1 MSLISGSIPNL
12 INGVSQQPSSLRL
25 KTQAQKQI
33 NGLSTVVE
41 GLKKRPPTE
50 HIRKLDGTSD
60 LTNAFVHVMR
70 RDENEWYYLII
81 TDNNIRVIDKDG
93 ADMPMVGGAGYLSG
107 ISQPQTQISAT
118 TIADFTFILN
128 KTKTVEAGTSL
139 TQNRNPESLIYVKQ
153 GDYKTDYIV
162 SVYNENGSTKAT
174 ASLTTQDSSNASNAS
189 DIRTNTIASRLRN
202 TLNGVSGLTAS
213 LYGSVVYLTRTD
225 GQDFRIK
232 CTDSRGDRFL
242 LGFKDQTSDYV
253 GLPTDGPTGFQIRV
267 TGDSAEGQDD
277 YYVQLA
283 DPAGFGQKVWKETV
297 AQGIV
302 KGLNPDTMPHQ
313 LIRAPDGYFV
323 FAPASGGFYDYQS
336 HTIVTTEPS
345 HNDWIELPEWFEREV
360 GDDDTNPMPSFVD
373 YEISDIFFHRNRMG
387 LLADENVILSESG
400 NYYNFFASTV
410 LTALDSNP
418 VDVAVSNNQVSIL
431 RHAIPFSEQL
441 LIFSD
446 LTQFVMKSTDIL
458 TPETV
463 SIDVTTQFEASL
475 RAKPVSAG
483 KYVFFATKRGKWSG
497 MREYFVES
505 DNETNDAAD
514 ITSHVPSFIEGEVR
528 SLTASSNEDSL
539 LVLTDDQ
546 PNNIFIYRYYW
557 SGSEKLQSSWSVW
570 DMGARVLAC
579 DFNLSEIIM
588 LIQRDDGVYLEKLNL
603 STDRAEVDT
612 AFTNNDGDEIKF
624 GVNLDRRV
632 TLRTPAQAGEF
643 TSVPYTAPSDLIYVS
658 KRGRI
663 IEASDVAAEL
673 ALDNPVFAGTPYRFE
688 YVFSEQVIKEENEP
702 ITIGRVQLRNFNLV
716 YNDTGFFETRV
727 TPKKRDTSVSTFGG
741 RIVGGFSNVIG
752 YASIASGT
760 FRFPVL
766 SKSDQV
772 EIKIQSDS
780 FLPCVFQSAE
790 WEAFYTLRS
799 RRL

>member
-1 MSLISGSIPNL
+1 MALISGSIPNL

-25 KTQAQKQI
+25 KTQAQKQV
-33 NGLSTVVE
+33 NGLSTVVD

-50 HIRKLDGTSD
+50 HIKKLTGDLD
-60 LTNAFVHVMR
+60 LTNAFIHVMR
-70 RDENEWYYLII
+70 RDENEWYYMIVS
-81 TDNNIRVIDKDG
+81 DNNIRVVDKDG
-93 ADMPMVGGAGYLSG
+93 ADMPMVGNADYLAG
-107 ISQPQTQISAT
+107 IADPQTQISAT
-118 TIADFTFILN
+118 TIADFTFVLN
-128 KTKTVEAGTSL
+128 KTKTVAAGTTETTKRS
-139 TQNRNPESLIYVKQ
+139 PEALIYVKQ
-153 GDYKTDYIV
+153 GDYKTDFIV
-162 SVYNENGSTKAT
+162 TVYNESGSTKAT
-174 ASLTTQDSSNASNAS
+174 ASLTTKDSSVAANAS
-189 DIRTNTIASRLRN
+189 DIRTNNIASRLRS
-202 TLNGVSGLTAS
+202 TLNGVSGLSSS
-213 LYGSVVYLTRTD
+213 LYGSVIYLKRTD
-225 GQDFRIK
+225 GSDFRIK

-242 LGFKDQTSDYV
+242 LGFKDQTSDYT
-253 GLPTDGPTGFQIRV
+253 GLPTDGPTGFHIRV

-277 YYVQLA
+277 YYVELA

-297 AQGIV
+297 AQGITE
-302 KGLNPDTMPHQ
+302 GLDPSTMPHQ

-323 FAPASGGFYDYQS
+323 FTPASGGIYDYQAHKMRTS
-336 HTIVTTEPS
+336 KPS
-345 HNDWIELPEWFEREV
+345 HDDWIEIPEWFGREV
-360 GDDDTNPMPSFVD
+360 GDDETNPMPSFVD

-387 LLADENVILSESG
+387 FLADENVILSESG
-400 NYYNFFASTV
+400 NYYNFFSATV

-446 LTQFVMKSTDIL
+446 LTQFVMKSTDVL

-463 SIDVTTQFEASL
+463 SVDVTTQFEASL

-539 LVLTDDQ
+539 LVLTEDQ

-570 DMGARVLAC
+570 EMGGRVLSC

-588 LIQRDDGVYLEKLNL
+588 LIQRDDGVYLERLNL
-603 STDRAEVDT
+603 STDRAELDT
-612 AFTNNDGDEIKF
+612 EFTSADGDKIKF
-624 GVNLDRRV
+624 GINLDRRV
-632 TLRTPAQAGEF
+632 TLRATPAIGEF
-643 TSVPYTAPSDLIYVS
+643 TTIPYTIPPDLIYVN

-663 IEASDVAAEL
+663 VEEADVAGEL
-673 ALDNPVFAGTPYRFE
+673 ANGDPVFAGLPYTFE

-727 TPKKRDTSVSTFGG
+727 TPQKRSTSVSTFGG

-790 WEAFYTLRS
+790 WEGFYTLRS